1 MLNLEFCL
9 EGLKI
14 ASRGTSCGNS
24 NGNGLKHATFAPY
37 LKFITLE
44 FCHIKILT
52 FSFLGNRA
60 KIETHI
66 MMTQNCHVFLTLV
79 F

>member
-1 MLNLEFCL
+1 MLNLEFYL

-14 ASRGTSCGNS
+14 VSRGTSCGNS

-44 FCHIKILT
+44 FCHIKKLT
-52 FSFLGNRA
+52 YIFLA
-60 KIETHI
+60 TEQKLKLISWWLKIVTY
-66 MMTQNCHVFLTLV
+66 F
-79 F
+79 